1 MPINLSIG
9 FISYLTS
16 TLLFLAILILAFIS
30 QRQSSKGKPFFLLI
44 ISTLV
49 WSALLTMSQIGASI
63 AFEMVYI
70 AELLRYFTWFYVLQF
85 VMGAYQEG
93 PHRFS
98 LSSPLSPLTIS
109 LLFILSAISLVF
121 NDGLTHFFN
130 FRHTNTIQIG
140 WMLIFTILGLI
151 LVEQLYRNTS
161 LENRWRI
168 NFLCISAGAIFIY
181 DFFVFS
187 NAFLVQTIDYEFWST
202 RGIINVL
209 IAPTLLIAS
218 ARNPTLS
225 PNIHISRQFV
235 FHSTT
240 LLGSG
245 IYLILMSMAGYY
257 IKVVSGEWGEILQ
270 YTFLFA
276 ALLLFS
282 SLFFSSTLKARVK
295 RYVSRNF
302 SNKYDYR
309 EEWNRFSSTLLEG
322 DESLSMNLRSLQAV
336 SQIVD
341 SQGARLWLKDL
352 NQYKYCSD
360 WHMPLASPTPEPV
373 DSPLIKF
380 IYLNHD
386 LFTKQEYLKSSD
398 ISLDNSHWFIQS
410 INSWLILPLWVNNS
424 LFGFIHLKKSFSPM
438 LLDHEDRE
446 LLTTITHHVALYLS
460 QYETSIAL
468 QQAEKFKSMN
478 QMTAFLT
485 HDLKTLLSQLF
496 LLVENGKIH
505 KDNPAFID
513 DMLNTL
519 EHVSQKMQ
527 RLVQQLKEPV
537 VNTSSSNFKLMDVL
551 NDILDEY
558 RHNPIKPELI
568 NTGLVNPEISA
579 NKSEIQSA
587 LKHIIQNATESI
599 NRQGFVKI
607 ELASTQSD
615 DVLIKI
621 IDNGKGMSADFIANR
636 LFRPFESTKGVSGMG
651 IGVYQSREYIRS
663 IGGEIQVT
671 SKLDSGTTFTI
682 TLPKNNNP

>member
-1 MPINLSIG
+1 
-9 FISYLTS
+9 
-16 TLLFLAILILAFIS
+16 
-30 QRQSSKGKPFFLLI
+30 GKPFFLLI

-70 AELLRYFTWFYVLQF
+70 AELLRYFTWFYILQY
-85 VMGAYQEG
+85 VMGSYLDK
-93 PHRFS
+93 PYKLDFT
-98 LSSPLSPLTIS
+98 SPLSPLSIT
-109 LLFILSAISLVF
+109 LLFILAIISLGF
-121 NDGLTHFFN
+121 NQQL
-130 FRHTNTIQIG
+130 IQLLGFHYNNALQII

-161 LENRWRI
+161 LENRWKI
-168 NFLCISAGAIFIY
+168 SFLCISAGAVFIY

-187 NAFLVQTIDYEFWST
+187 NAFLVQKIDYEFWSA
-202 RGIINVL
+202 RGIINVM

-218 ARNPTLS
+218 ARNPSLS

-257 IKVVSGEWGEILQ
+257 IKVVSGEWGDILQ

-276 ALLLFS
+276 AFLLFS
-282 SLFFSSTLKARVK
+282 SLFFSSTLKARIK

-302 SNKYDYR
+302 TNKYDYR

-322 DESLSMNLRSLQAV
+322 DEKLTIHLRSLQAV

-341 SQGARLWLKDL
+341 SQGARLWLKDV
-352 NQYKYCSD
+352 NQYNYCSD
-360 WHMPLASPTPEPV
+360 WHMPWESPVVEPT
-373 DSPLIKF
+373 DSPFIQF
-380 IYLNHD
+380 IYRNKE
-386 LFTKQEYLKSSD
+386 LFSREEYLKSLKEHS
-398 ISLDNSHWFIQS
+398 SKEHWFLKNL
-410 INSWLILPLWVNNS
+410 NSWLILPLWVDDE
-424 LFGFIHLKKSFSPM
+424 LFGYIHLKESFSPIK
-438 LLDHEDRE
+438 LDHEDRE
-446 LLTTITHHVALYLS
+446 LLTTITHHVTLYLS
-460 QYETSIAL
+460 QYETTLAL

-527 RLVQQLKEPV
+527 RLVQQLKEPIK
-537 VNTSSSNFKLMDVL
+537 NTSSSNFKLLNVL

-607 ELASTQSD
+607 ELDSTQINE
-615 DVLIKI
+615 VRIRI
-621 IDNGKGMSADFIANR
+621 IDNGNGMSTDFIANR
-636 LFRPFESTKGVSGMG
+636 LFRPFDSTKGVSGMG

-663 IGGEIQVT
+663 IGGEIQVS

-682 TLPKNNNP
+682 TLPTKNN